1 MATQKNKKTSIQN
14 IVGTEIQPTILED
27 TIKIGKDL
35 DKTLVD
41 NVVNA
46 SASSQLNMAELEN
59 FTTMSSSRDQM
70 YSLIDMMMQDSSV
83 SSIIRTYAE
92 DVCEVADNGHI
103 MWCESQDPN
112 ISKFI
117 NYLLNVLNVDKH
129 IFSWTYSLLTYGDVY
144 LRLFRESDYK
154 DLFFKKNNQNKA
166 TSSKQ
171 SLQESLFNEDINVNI
186 HEASD
191 PYSLYLEAVPDP
203 STMFELTKFGQT
215 YGFIETPN
223 TVTTNNLFT
232 NIVNNNTNKQAYN
245 IYNYKLK
252 SNDINIYQADDFV
265 HACLEDNYTRFPE
278 KISLFISD
286 TDYDAENNAQTY
298 SVRRGKSI
306 LYDSYKIWREKSL
319 LESSVLLNR
328 ITKSS
333 IIRLFQI
340 EVGDMP
346 KSKAQNTV
354 YQIKNMIEQKA
365 AINTNN
371 GMQEYTNPG
380 PVENSVYTT
389 THNSKGQI
397 NVSNIGGD
405 VDVKNLADLDYWNN
419 KYYSSYGIPK
429 QYFGWTDDGA
439 GFNGGSSLTILS
451 SVYSKG
457 VIRIKNALIQA
468 VTDAINLI
476 LVNKGCQA
484 YINNFVLKM
493 KKPATQEE
501 KDYRE
506 SLSNQ
511 INAISNLKG
520 LFTDVEDK
528 VKQLEILKC
537 LLTPLN
543 YGDTLTQIINE
554 EIDDIE
560 KQRQLDEEEK
570 EKEAIADVQQKEPT
584 TEKAPAD
591 MDLNL
596 PPAQESLG
604 SDESSQLLTENSA
617 LNIANDNLP
626 TPEELNEKIDFT
638 KNN

>member
-1 MATQKNKKTSIQN
+1 MAAQKKKTTRMQN
-14 IVGTEIQPTILED
+14 FVGAEIQPTILDD

-41 NVVNA
+41 NVINA
-46 SASSQLNMAELEN
+46 SASSQLNMTELES
-59 FTTMSSSRDQM
+59 FTTMSNSRDQM
-70 YSLIDMMMQDSSV
+70 YSLIDTMMQDSSV

-112 ISKFI
+112 ISKFV

-129 IFSWTYSLLTYGDVY
+129 IFSWAYSLLTYGDVY

-154 DLFFKKNNQNKA
+154 DLFFKKNNRNKA
-166 TSSKQ
+166 ANSKQ
-171 SLQESLFNEDINVNI
+171 ALQENLFNEDINVNI
-186 HEASD
+186 HEAND
-191 PYSLYLEAVPDP
+191 TYSLYLEAVPDP

-215 YGFIETPN
+215 YGFVETPN
-223 TVTTNNLFT
+223 TVTSNNLFT
-232 NIVNNNTNKQAYN
+232 NIANNSTNKQAYN
-245 IYNYKLK
+245 LYSYKLK

-278 KISLFISD
+278 KVSLFISD
-286 TDYDAENNAQTY
+286 TDYDTEDNAQTY

-365 AINTNN
+365 AINTGN

-397 NVSNIGGD
+397 SVSNIGGD

-457 VIRIKNALIQA
+457 VLRIKNALIQA
-468 VTDAINLI
+468 ITDAINLI

-484 YINNFVLKM
+484 YVNNFVLKM

-506 SLSNQ
+506 SLVNQ
-511 INAISNLKG
+511 ISAISNLKG

-528 VKQLEILKC
+528 TKQLEILKC

-543 YGDTLTQIINE
+543 YGDTLTQIIND

-560 KQRQLDEEEK
+560 KQKLLDEEEQK
-570 EKEAIADVQQKEPT
+570 KEAAADAQQNDSDI
-584 TEKAPAD
+584 KAESAD
-591 MDLNL
+591 IDLNL
-596 PPAQESLG
+596 PPAQESLDTSENG
-604 SDESSQLLTENSA
+604 QLLTEDSA
-617 LNIANDNLP
+617 LNTANDNLP